1 MQPTRGWLTTAK
13 MIKKMDNLSYM
24 EMLEMLYGNALGFR
38 RRQLR
43 GDIVERYKIMHDV
56 KKADKDFFFLS
67 FITLE
72 C

>member
-43 GDIVERYKIMHDV
+43 GDIVERDKIMHDV